1 MDPVDY
7 KIVTVALPYDD
18 DNQKSRIRIGFIG
31 DLWLAIPG
39 TKKEA

>member
-18 DNQKSRIRIGFIG
+18 NQTSKIRIGFI
-31 DLWLAIPG
+31 DDMWLAIPG
-39 TKKEA
+39 TNTEV